1 MEFTDLPPEMVAAI
15 IDHIPIPERHIT
27 RLIST
32 QFRDICHDKSRKI
45 KQEGDMSIAA
55 AFGDTIAILKYIN
68 IHYINEILCGASYN
82 IDIRWNIINILL
94 NWSKEHDYEPEDII
108 IDIATELNHPEVW
121 KYIYSHTSPVLFANV
136 VGKKLPTSSAVRV
149 YLEILNSS

>member
-1 MEFTDLPPEMVAAI
+1 MSKIDFHLKILMEFTDLPPEMVAAI

-55 AFGDTIAILKYIN
+55 AFGDTIAN
-68 IHYINEILCGASYN
+68 S
-82 IDIRWNIINILL
+82 R
-94 NWSKEHDYEPEDII
+94 
-108 IDIATELNHPEVW
+108 
-121 KYIYSHTSPVLFANV
+121 LFARMLV
-136 VGKKLPTSSAVRV
+136 VSICENWTSQ
-149 YLEILNSS
+149 